1 MAAGGSIWAR
11 GRAMEAP
18 ARGVEGGGSSGAT
31 RGEARQAG
39 GGFLAIAQRRAALRC
54 LPAALR
60 CLPRR
65 EVEEQAG
72 GESGLVCNFKKSR
85 DLTVNQR

>member
-18 ARGVEGGGSSGAT
+18 ARGVEGGGSSGTT

-54 LPAALR
+54 LP
-60 CLPRR
+60 RR

-72 GESGLVCNFKKSR
+72 GESVQHKSVQHKSCSTFH
-85 DLTVNQR
+85 DLQL